1 MNQQRA
7 ASIDGS
13 DSLEGDGLP
22 FYPSQSPSLR
32 RSMGCGRQSNK
43 VPAAE
48 DVRPREVDV
57 RGTDKDAGRGRSR
70 PQLEAN
76 RGRQRRT
83 KRQSDRNPW
92 ALHRRQRKQGW
103 LIESFSQAISLKA
116 HFWGVWRRDCV
127 ASLQSRGRWIEPSRD
142 IKAGGVIVVHE
153 DNLPPQKWLVGRIVE
168 VEAGADGKV
177 RVRTASGTY
186 RRAIVKLAPLP
197 FDEHVAS
204 REAYK
209 GAGVAAHALL
219 IRN

>member
-1 MNQQRA
+1 MDRQRA

-103 LIESFSQAISLKA
+103 LIESFSQAIHAESTLLGTTCL
-116 HFWGVWRRDCV
+116 H
-127 ASLQSRGRWIEPSRD
+127 SRGSRQSSSGHRANNERHIE
-142 IKAGGVIVVHE
+142 A
-153 DNLPPQKWLVGRIVE
+153 
-168 VEAGADGKV
+168 
-177 RVRTASGTY
+177 T
-186 RRAIVKLAPLP
+186 VKLAPLP
-197 FDEHVAS
+197 FEENVAS
-204 REAYK
+204 NEACK
-209 GAGVAAHALL
+209 GEGVATDAL
-219 IRN
+219 